1 MQRCSWLCEIN
12 TSHRQTRLC
21 KCPPYS
27 TSMDAISS
35 NCNAAFAVAPL
46 TARDKTRIL
55 RRDLSSRSFHI
66 GPRPKPPT
74 RSILRYVT
82 TTNHLVDGRGRPCEK
97 REGRKPREAPS
108 SSTLESASFNTCS
121 SLEGLG
127 LALNAHGGQQP
138 LEGFVMGV
146 LNALVSRNNCP
157 TQFSVNEHFPPGA
170 PSGTAGGRE
179 VPRVHLPTS
188 VFGT

>member
-27 TSMDAISS
+27 TPMDAISS

-66 GPRPKPPT
+66 GRARSRPLDRSYGMSQQPT
-74 RSILRYVT
+74 ALWT
-82 TTNHLVDGRGRPCEK
+82 DADGLAKRGREGSRGRPHHH
-97 REGRKPREAPS
+97 RLLSRPASTRADPS
-108 SSTLESASFNTCS
+108 RSS
-121 SLEGLG
+121 
-127 LALNAHGGQQP
+127 ALPWSTG
-138 LEGFVMGV
+138 
-146 LNALVSRNNCP
+146 
-157 TQFSVNEHFPPGA
+157 
-170 PSGTAGGRE
+170 
-179 VPRVHLPTS
+179 LPTT
-188 VFGT
+188 FGRFCHGSLKCSCVKKHLSNLIFSE